1 MQRIGFVV
9 LPGFQMLSVS
19 SLSVFELANWEIGE
33 PVYDVHLLSE
43 TGGSIRSSVSIGVA
57 TEPFDDRK
65 FDTLMVGGSVVAGA
79 LTPGVIKFLRR
90 GLRRSRRVASTCTGA
105 FVLAEAGLLDGRRAT
120 THWHRAREL
129 QARFPKVKVE
139 EDRIFIVDGPVWTSA
154 GMTAGIDLALA
165 MIEQDL
171 GADVARAVARQLVV
185 YHRRAG
191 GQSQFSALL
200 ELEPKSDRIQS
211 ALAYAKRNLTSKLTV
226 KQLANAAHLSPRQ
239 FSRAFRAETGQ
250 SPAKAVEN
258 LRVETARLMMEQS
271 RHSIDVIA
279 QQTGFADRYRMRRAF
294 LRAFG
299 QPPQV
304 IRRNA
309 RAEAGGVNVDPPARR
324 SGGPKS
330 GRTGTAALRR
340 FCCKSRKSNDPENL
354 AKGDFQR
361 AVTLRSAITS
371 LRRSVVVFPRT
382 DVVPHVATCNTRQRP

>member
-9 LPGFQMLSVS
+9 LPGFQMMSIAV
-19 SLSVFELANWEIGE
+19 LSVFEFANREMGE
-33 PVYDVHLLSE
+33 PAYDMHLLSE
-43 TGGSIRSSVSIGVA
+43 TGGSIRSSIGIEVA
-57 TEPFDDRK
+57 TEPFADTN
-65 FDTLMVGGSVVAGA
+65 FDTLMVGGSAVVGA
-79 LTPGVIKFLRR
+79 LTPGVIKFLRQAL
-90 GLRRSRRVASTCTGA
+90 GRSRRLASTCAGA

-129 QARFPKVKVE
+129 QARFPKVEVE
-139 EDRIFIVDGPVWTSA
+139 EDRIFIIDGPVWTSA

-165 MIEQDL
+165 MVEQDL

-211 ALAYAKRNLTSKLTV
+211 ALAYAKRNLDKPLTV
-226 KQLANAAHLSPRQ
+226 GQLAEAAHLSPRQ

-258 LRVETARLMMEQS
+258 LRVEAARLMMEQS
-271 RHSIDVIA
+271 RHPIDVVA
-279 QQTGFADRYRMRRAF
+279 RQTGFADRDRMRRAF
-294 LRAFG
+294 LRAFR

-309 RAEAGGVNVDPPARR
+309 RAEL
-324 SGGPKS
+324 
-330 GRTGTAALRR
+330 AA
-340 FCCKSRKSNDPENL
+340 
-354 AKGDFQR
+354 
-361 AVTLRSAITS
+361 
-371 LRRSVVVFPRT
+371 
-382 DVVPHVATCNTRQRP
+382 